1 MRTRRLIV
9 QAPEGERELLFV
21 GRLTVGRAPECDIS
35 VADSKISRRH
45 AEFDATGPVPRVAD
59 LGSRNGLLVN
69 GRKVAG
75 ADLSPGDV
83 VTIGDLRVR
92 FEETLVATAAP
103 APAPVTSDRTA
114 VLPIPSAFP
123 VAPDAVDDVPPSPA
137 PVPVED
143 RTAVLPGPVAAAR
156 KASPPSSPAP
166 SHDTGDR
173 TAVIPRPLPPEAS
186 GAARADAPPAAAGPV
201 SAAAPIPPP
210 PVAAPAPS
218 SGDRAARAAAP
229 APPPPAPT
237 PPAAS
242 SAVQAA
248 TAAPA
253 STAAGASPA
262 AGAVAAAGPSVPA
275 MSGTR
280 FSWAGLVLLVCV
292 GLGGLGVLLGA
303 LPLMSTASTAVD
315 QLSRRQVRTLGG
327 WAASAVRAD
336 GAVDEAVIADVLAQ
350 PGVESVLVLHA
361 GTGRVMAPTR
371 LLGRSFDALPVVGAE
386 WKNLTAATVTVTG
399 SAADAFVPVSP
410 GSQRYLAWVRYVP
423 PSAGEN
429 GIAVVVGLI
438 ATLGLA
444 MLAAMLIRRQTA
456 SSMQHFTRQ
465 VELAVSG
472 ANPKVMDS
480 RLLPG
485 IERLPGIVSYLLEHR
500 RHVGGATT
508 QGGAATGSGSVA
520 AIEPQAP
527 PEPVGPAWIEAT
539 PSLSVVATS
548 AHAPGDGVRDWASA
562 SGRHLLDV
570 LEPGPVCNAVVQ
582 GLGALGMAAGAHV
595 VVPVAD
601 RPPVT
606 LRREASTHVRVELE
620 TN

>member
-92 FEETLVATAAP
+92 YEETLVATAAP
-103 APAPVTSDRTA
+103 ASAPVTSDRTA
-114 VLPIPSAFP
+114 VLPIPSALSL
-123 VAPDAVDDVPPSPA
+123 APEAVEEAPTPA
-137 PVPVED
+137 PAPVED

-156 KASPPSSPAP
+156 KQPPSPPAP

-173 TAVIPRPLPPEAS
+173 TAVIPRPLPPEAPS
-186 GAARADAPPAAAGPV
+186 DAVSVDAPPPAPPPERRPAPVAAPVPAPPAAA
-201 SAAAPIPPP
+201 
-210 PVAAPAPS
+210 PVA
-218 SGDRAARAAAP
+218 
-229 APPPPAPT
+229 
-237 PPAAS
+237 
-242 SAVQAA
+242 QAA
-248 TAAPA
+248 TAPA
-253 STAAGASPA
+253 STAASASPA
-262 AGAVAAAGPSVPA
+262 ASAAAGPAVPA
-275 MSGTR
+275 ISGTR

-336 GAVDEAVIADVLAQ
+336 GSVDEAVIADVLAQ

-361 GTGRVMAPTR
+361 GTGRVMAPAR
-371 LLGRSFDALPVVGAE
+371 LLGRTFDTLPVVGPQ
-386 WKNLTAATVTVTG
+386 WRNLTSATVTVTG
-399 SAADAFVPVSP
+399 GAADAFVPVSP
-410 GSQRYLAWVRYVP
+410 GSQRHVAWVRYLP
-423 PSAGEN
+423 PRAGEN

-444 MLAAMLIRRQTA
+444 LLAAMLVRRQTA
-456 SSMQHFTRQ
+456 STMQHFTRQ
-465 VELAVSG
+465 VELVVSG
-472 ANPKVMDS
+472 ANPKVMDG

-485 IERLPGIVSYLLEHR
+485 IERLPGIVTYLLEHR
-500 RHVGGATT
+500 RHVSGNSSS
-508 QGGAATGSGSVA
+508 GGAATGSGSVA
-520 AIEPQAP
+520 ALEPPPP

-606 LRREASTHVRVELE
+606 LRREASTHVRVELA